1 MTSNYTQQ
9 ERSLKVSDTKL
20 SHDSH
25 KKLEVVVNH
34 PAQQSELKRYA
45 AEGELMSLVEEA
57 HLSEGI
63 KFKQVDIELESKSNA
78 ATIDLSFRKQGEDSR
93 FNATG
98 QALYK
103 QGGFNATGTQF
114 GFLNQPSEVN
124 TEVHS
129 SGRLHDRV
137 MGNHASFAGVTTMS
151 NNVLCV

>member
-1 MTSNYTQQ
+1 M
-9 ERSLKVSDTKL
+9 
-20 SHDSH
+20 
-25 KKLEVVVNH
+25 
-34 PAQQSELKRYA
+34 
-45 AEGELMSLVEEA
+45 

-98 QALYK
+98 QAYK
-103 QGGFNATGTQF
+103 AAGFNATGTHF

-124 TEVHS
+124 TEAHS
-129 SGRLHDRV
+129 SGQLHDRV